1 MVKVTP
7 ARDGFFPAT
16 RLDPE
21 HPWVRW
27 AVQSIRATTGVK
39 PAILPN
45 LGGSLP
51 NDVFADVLGL
61 PTVWVPHSYAACSQH
76 APDEHLLAPLA
87 RDGLRIMAGLWWD
100 LGERGTPGAGKPLR
114 KLSSIFPQEP
124 SMKSAFFFIL
134 AIACAA
140 PAVAQKSEKGS
151 AAFKALDTN
160 GDGFLSRKEAE
171 ADKDLAKRFSEFDAN
186 KDGKLSEDEFHKA
199 YRANDKRVLDD
210 GAITT
215 KVKARLL
222 KEKGIP
228 SMSISVETYEG
239 RVQLSGFVETREQI
253 ARAGK
258 VAAGVSGV
266 RKVENNLKV
275 K

>member
-1 MVKVTP
+1 
-7 ARDGFFPAT
+7 
-16 RLDPE
+16 
-21 HPWVRW
+21 
-27 AVQSIRATTGVK
+27 
-39 PAILPN
+39 
-45 LGGSLP
+45 
-51 NDVFADVLGL
+51 
-61 PTVWVPHSYAACSQH
+61 
-76 APDEHLLAPLA
+76 
-87 RDGLRIMAGLWWD
+87 
-100 LGERGTPGAGKPLR
+100 
-114 KLSSIFPQEP
+114 
-124 SMKSAFFFIL
+124 MKSAFFFIL

-140 PAVAQKSEKGS
+140 PAAAQKSEKGS

-160 GDGFLSRKEAE
+160 SDGFLSRKEAE
-171 ADKDLAKRFSEFDAN
+171 ADKDLAKRFSKFDAN

-239 RVQLSGFVETREQI
+239 RVQLSGFVETRQQI
-253 ARAGK
+253 VRAGK